1 MKIWESIVNKIGEL
15 YQELDN
21 NHSPFRLE
29 LSIISRNV
37 YQKGLSESE
46 FKETTPPILRGQVTL
61 HVYKPIEM
69 LNLSVR
75 FFGKQIDTVQE
86 SGEEGSFE
94 SLERRFSCQKKRCSV
109 LIDQLHNWDYRSHT
123 SIYPGTYTFPFEFI
137 ADSLLPES
145 FQCKHVSV
153 YYKLESTLLYLY
165 PPSSCLKAA
174 TKSENI
180 KLIRCLSDT
189 LFNDSII
196 ATGNWRNLLIYEF
209 SFQNKVA
216 FQNTPYLSILRIY
229 PIDKNAL
236 NFSLHSISLI
246 LIQTQSSDKIR
257 TKRGRQYTDVN
268 KFLLYKRHI
277 NPFSMNC
284 NTDVYT
290 YDIELNIPSVAHN
303 FKEKQYQ
310 QTEKKV
316 IYPTFFSD
324 NHGFVNTHSLRITIE
339 VSENAKTK
347 RSSSRANRSSR
358 SSSISIS
365 NPKMSESDGVTPPNC
380 ATFHERKEG
389 ASRFK
394 KIELSFS
401 APIILLSHD
410 SMKASAS
417 PPSYSNSSSN
427 FSTLRSMENS
437 VFSFK
442 SPISPP
448 LYNDITI

>member
-21 NHSPFRLE
+21 NHNPFRLE

-46 FKETTPPILRGQVTL
+46 FRETTPPILRGQVTL
-61 HVYKPIEM
+61 HVYKPIEI

-86 SGEEGSFE
+86 LGEDGSFE
-94 SLERRFSCQKKRCSV
+94 SLERRFSCQKKRCLV
-109 LIDQLHNWDYRSHT
+109 LIDQLHNWDYRSHS

-290 YDIELNIPSVAHN
+290 YDIELNIPSVAYN

-347 RSSSRANRSSR
+347 RSSPRANKSSR
-358 SSSISIS
+358 SSSISIANS
-365 NPKMSESDGVTPPNC
+365 KTSEADGVTPPNC

-417 PPSYSNSSSN
+417 PPSYSNTSSN
-427 FSTLRSMENS
+427 LSTLRSMENS